1 MHLRKIHIG
10 SQWTKA
16 HKFTVVL
23 QERFRVEADVAVNRA
38 NMLTR
43 LWKYSAPEV
52 MDSEYLLHA
61 GVFAMVEFDDDIFA
75 AGNCYDQVR
84 IILVF

>member
-1 MHLRKIHIG
+1 M
-10 SQWTKA
+10 
-16 HKFTVVL
+16 
-23 QERFRVEADVAVNRA
+23 EADVAVNRA

-43 LWKYSAPEV
+43 LWKYAAPEV

-84 IILVF
+84 SVFSLNYIQEYVKVQID

>member
-1 MHLRKIHIG
+1 MCL
-10 SQWTKA
+10 SYFYMCTSA
-16 HKFTVVL
+16 DVSPACV

-43 LWKYSAPEV
+43 LWKYASPEV

-61 GVFAMVEFDDDIFA
+61 GVFSMVEFDDDIFA

-84 IILVF
+84 QTFGEH